1 MLRRIHRLVVRDIRK
16 WTNEHVFEFGDG
28 VTLVKGPN
36 GAGKSTLA
44 MALTLTMCH
53 SANSNILRDT
63 LKPRRGGAP
72 LSSVTFSADAGTY
85 TITKVWG
92 DRNASKLVDDE
103 TGEVVAEG
111 EEAEDTVSRLAFGIH
126 EPNRNFTRANGLVG
140 SLNNRI
146 SGNLAALFFHSQGT
160 LSDVLDM
167 GEALRNIGLQV
178 DEQELAKAFRSVSQ
192 GANDQARLHV
202 SSWNNNNQPAANAR
216 GTLVDVVK
224 EAESVSDQLET
235 AREHERTLVQLQ
247 ARLINLQTTIS
258 SDEDRVR
265 IQQEIEE
272 LHTKASEHQAL
283 RDEASRAFIHQ
294 QETYTPIKTAFD
306 ERNQLE
312 SLLATSQEDVVQ
324 KREVMNTNSALREQ
338 AIGVRNELLE
348 RRNLTG
354 HERTVIMQWLQ
365 FNNHE
370 ANILMASKRLEELN
384 AKLELRT
391 TTIKDKEGH
400 QSELEGLNAP
410 TPEQWRELRE
420 LSEKQTALSM
430 QQNITVEFNGDLPE
444 GVELHADGE
453 KIEANGTAAIHL
465 DLMCQGD
472 LIARIAPNLNLDETL
487 DDIHANINA
496 LLVELGAENISELNV
511 RQRRETELQQLIT
524 QADGTLA
531 AIATLEELQEQIAQ
545 VNAQLAGH
553 PAQPSVE
560 QPEGDLTELMVSID
574 ARLAELDDQLGSAEE
589 AVAKANE
596 ASATAT
602 AFHQSAQENFTAAT
616 TKLNNHQL
624 EHGPSNELHEREQT
638 GRGTMEA
645 AKEVHEGL
653 INAQPLEEDA
663 RRTRATNLANHLSAS
678 DEQRTE
684 LVRLEERVEI
694 MRQDALLIALPELE
708 ATLHELET
716 KKQALETDY
725 TAYRF
730 IMETADEAREQA
742 QAQSRSQITT
752 RLDTLLRH
760 VWGHE
765 PQTTMSEDG
774 TPNTVGGLDFADESY
789 GTREQYNVML
799 RMVLLGLLRMDEATG
814 NPLPTLAPMMLDDAL
829 VFADEGR
836 LKRMKDALQ
845 SNVGSDGSG
854 LQLIVF
860 SCRGSDYVDIAN
872 QTIDLDATSA

>member
-92 DRNASKLVDDE
+92 DRNASKLVDE
-103 TGEVVAEG
+103 KTGEVVAEG

-694 MRQDALLIALPELE
+694 MRQDALLIALPELKPPF
-708 ATLHELET
+708 TNLRRRNKRL
-716 KKQALETDY
+716 
-725 TAYRF
+725 R
-730 IMETADEAREQA
+730 
-742 QAQSRSQITT
+742 QITPLTASSWKPLTRPENKHKHNLGPKSQLALTRCFT
-752 RLDTLLRH
+752 RL
-760 VWGHE
+760 
-765 PQTTMSEDG
+765 
-774 TPNTVGGLDFADESY
+774 
-789 GTREQYNVML
+789 
-799 RMVLLGLLRMDEATG
+799 
-814 NPLPTLAPMMLDDAL
+814 
-829 VFADEGR
+829 
-836 LKRMKDALQ
+836 
-845 SNVGSDGSG
+845 GS
-854 LQLIVF
+854 
-860 SCRGSDYVDIAN
+860 
-872 QTIDLDATSA
+872 

>member
-16 WTNEHVFEFGDG
+16 WTNEHTFEFGDG

-53 SANSNILRDT
+53 SANSNILRDA

-72 LSSVTFSADAGTY
+72 MSSVTFSADAGTY

-126 EPNRNFTRANGLVG
+126 EPNRKFTRANGLVG

-146 SGNLAALFFHSQGT
+146 NGNLAALFFHSQGT

-178 DEQELAKAFRSVSQ
+178 DEQELAKAFRSVSE
-192 GANDQARLHV
+192 GANEQARLHV
-202 SSWNNNNQPAANAR
+202 SSWNNDNQPAANAR
-216 GTLVDVVK
+216 GTLVAVLK
-224 EAESVSDQLET
+224 QAEGVSEQLET

-247 ARLINLQTTIS
+247 ARLLNLQSTIS

-272 LHTKASEHQAL
+272 LHAKAGEHQAL
-283 RDEASRAFIHQ
+283 RDEASGAFIHQ
-294 QETYTPIKTAFD
+294 QETYTPIKTAYD
-306 ERNQLE
+306 ERNRLE
-312 SLLATSQEDVVQ
+312 SLLATSQEDVVE
-324 KREVMNTNSALREQ
+324 KREVMATNNALKEQ
-338 AIGVRNELLE
+338 AIGMRNELLE
-348 RRNLTG
+348 RRNLTS
-354 HERTVIMQWLQ
+354 HERTVVTQWLQ

-391 TTIKDKEGH
+391 TTIKQKEGH
-400 QSELEGLNAP
+400 QSELEELNAP
-410 TPEQWRELRE
+410 TPDQWRELRE
-420 LSEKQTALSM
+420 LREKQTALSM
-430 QQNITVEFNGDLPE
+430 QQNITVEFKGNLPE

-453 KIEANGTAAIHL
+453 KIDANGTAAIHL
-465 DLMCQGD
+465 DLMSKGD

-487 DDIHANINA
+487 DDIHAKTNA

-545 VNAQLAGH
+545 VNTQLAGH
-553 PAQPSVE
+553 PAQPSVK

-589 AVAKANE
+589 AVANANE

-602 AFHQSAQENFTAAT
+602 AFHQSAQENFTDAT
-616 TKLNNHQL
+616 KQLSNHQL

-638 GRGTMEA
+638 RRETMEA
-645 AKEVHEGL
+645 AKEVHERL

-684 LVRLEERVEI
+684 LVRVEI

-708 ATLHELET
+708 ASLHELVS
-716 KKQALETDY
+716 KKKALETDY
-725 TAYRF
+725 AAYRF
-730 IMETADEAREQA
+730 IMETADEARGQA

-774 TPNTVGGLDFADESY
+774 TPNTVGGLDFEDESY

-799 RMVLLGLLRMDEATG
+799 RMVLLGLLRMDEETG
-814 NPLPTLAPMMLDDAL
+814 NPLPILAPMMLDDAL

-845 SNVGSDGSG
+845 SNIGSDGSG

-872 QTIDLDATSA
+872 QTIDLDASPV

>member
-1 MLRRIHRLVVRDIRK
+1 M
-16 WTNEHVFEFGDG
+16 
-28 VTLVKGPN
+28 
-36 GAGKSTLA
+36 
-44 MALTLTMCH
+44 
-53 SANSNILRDT
+53 
-63 LKPRRGGAP
+63 
-72 LSSVTFSADAGTY
+72 SSVTFTCDSGTY

-111 EEAEDTVSRLAFGIH
+111 EEAEDMVSRLAFGMH

-146 SGNLAALFFHSQGT
+146 KGNLAALFFHSQGT

-167 GEALRNIGLQV
+167 GEALRNIGLHI
-178 DEQELAKAFRSVSQ
+178 DEQELAKAFRSVSE
-192 GANDQARLHV
+192 GANKQARVHV
-202 SSWNNNNQPAANAR
+202 SSWNNNNQPAANA
-216 GTLVDVVK
+216 GGILVDVVK
-224 EAESVSDQLET
+224 EAESVSEQLEM

-247 ARLINLQTTIS
+247 ARLLNLQTTIS

-272 LHTKASEHQAL
+272 LHAKAGEHQAR

-294 QETYTPIKTAFD
+294 QETYTPIKAAFD
-306 ERNQLE
+306 ERNRLA
-312 SLLATSQEDVVQ
+312 SLLATCQEDVMQ
-324 KREVMNTNSALREQ
+324 KRQAMNTNNALRER
-338 AIGVRNELLE
+338 AIGVRNDLLE
-348 RRNLTG
+348 RRNLQG
-354 HERTVIMQWLQ
+354 QERTVIMQWLQ

-370 ANILMASKRLEELN
+370 ANILMASKRLEDLN

-391 TTIKDKEGH
+391 TTIEMKDRH
-400 QSELEGLNAP
+400 QSELEELNAP
-410 TPEQWRELRE
+410 TPEQWRSLRELRE
-420 LSEKQTALSM
+420 METALSM
-430 QQNITVEFNGDLPE
+430 QQNITVEFNGALPE

-453 KIEANGTAAIHL
+453 RIETDGTAAIHL
-465 DLMCQGD
+465 DLVCQGD

-487 DDIHANINA
+487 DDIRAGVNA
-496 LLVELGAENISELNV
+496 LLVELGAENISELNL
-511 RQRRETELQQLIT
+511 RQRRETELQNLINK
-524 QADGTLA
+524 ADGTLA

-545 VNAQLAGH
+545 VNNQLAGH
-553 PAQPSVE
+553 PAQPSVK
-560 QPEGDLTELMVSID
+560 QPEGDLNELMVSVD
-574 ARLAELDDQLGSAEE
+574 ARLAELNDQLSTAEE
-589 AVAKANE
+589 AVAEANE
-596 ASATAT
+596 ASAAAT
-602 AFHQSAQENFTAAT
+602 AVHNSAQQNFTSAT
-616 TKLNNHQL
+616 SELDNHQL

-638 GRGTMEA
+638 GREAMEA
-645 AKEVHEGL
+645 AREVHERL

-708 ATLHELET
+708 ANLHELEK

-725 TAYRF
+725 AAYRF
-730 IMETADEAREQA
+730 IMEVADEARGQA
-742 QAQSRSQITT
+742 QAQSRSQVTS

-765 PQTTMSEDG
+765 PETTMSEDG
-774 TPNTVGGLDFADESY
+774 TPNTVAGLDFADESY

-799 RMVLLGLLRMDEATG
+799 RMVLLGLLRMDEETG
-814 NPLPTLAPMMLDDAL
+814 NPQPTLAPMMLDDAL

-845 SNVGSDGSG
+845 SNIGSDGSG

-872 QTIDLDATSA
+872 QTIDLGATPV